1 MNREILNTGRTIRL
15 IRNQFIGEWSMNMII
30 YIAALVVYIFTTI
43 INRPDNIEEL
53 ISKEW
58 ATLAMFF
65 YFFCA
70 TYFTDSNR
78 KAVWYLNL
86 PASTGEKFA
95 AHIAYSILACLL
107 FFAVTILT
115 GEGIRLAV
123 YSLLG
128 MPAEMMRFMPA
139 FGVFPTS
146 WITVLISAFI
156 LWLASGFLLG
166 GYLFEKL
173 MFQKVLITHIATVV
187 IIGGILYLIYGN
199 TDLSSLTVAGNCIS
213 ILLAI
218 STVANTAWAY
228 RLFRQCEIVKT
239 EK

>member
-1 MNREILNTGRTIRL
+1 MNRNALNIRRTIRL
-15 IRNQFIGEWSMNMII
+15 VRNQFIGNWSMNMIL
-30 YIAALVVYIFTTI
+30 YIAALVVYIFITI

-65 YFFCA
+65 YFFCT
-70 TYFTDSNR
+70 TYFIDENR

-107 FFAVTILT
+107 FFAVTILA

-123 YSLLG
+123 YGLLD
-128 MPAEMMRFMPA
+128 MPPEMMRFMPA

-146 WITVLISAFI
+146 WMTVLISAFI

-166 GYLFEKL
+166 GYLFEKRI
-173 MFQKVLITHIATVV
+173 FQKILIAHIAMVV
-187 IIGGILYLIYGN
+187 IIGGILYLVSRH
-199 TDLSSLTVAGNCIS
+199 TDTCSLSIAGNSIS
-213 ILLAI
+213 TLLII
-218 STVANTAWAY
+218 STVINIGWAY
-228 RLFRQCEIVKT
+228 RLFRKCEIVKT

>member
-70 TYFTDSNR
+70 TYFTNSNR

-107 FFAVTILT
+107 FFAVTILA

-123 YSLLG
+123 YGLLG
-128 MPAEMMRFMPA
+128 MPSEMMSFMPA

-146 WITVLISAFI
+146 WMTVLISAFI

-173 MFQKVLITHIATVV
+173 MFQKILIAHIVTAV
-187 IIGGILYLIYGN
+187 IIGGILYLVSRH
-199 TDLSSLTVAGNCIS
+199 TDTFSLSIAGNS
-213 ILLAI
+213 FSVLLII
-218 STVANTAWAY
+218 STVINVGWAY
-228 RLFRQCEIVKT
+228 RLFSKCEIVKT